1 MAMGLLAAPNSIEE
15 IPPFIVESHKS
26 SSAPIR
32 ANTRKWE
39 SSRKRTQ

>member
-1 MAMGLLAAPNSIEE
+1 MGVLEFVDGQSLE
-15 IPPFIVESHKS
+15 KS

-39 SSRKRTQ
+39 SSLERTQ